1 MFAWENTKYK
11 RKFQWND
18 LGPNTKRHVCFIAML
33 TVWTYDA
40 VSNFNIGMKASV
52 LTYEKLGFDAGVCT
66 LRGCKKFNAKCISLP
81 NSRIIPK
88 NKLGRQLLRA
98 KKTVQK

>member
-1 MFAWENTKYK
+1 
-11 RKFQWND
+11 
-18 LGPNTKRHVCFIAML
+18 
-33 TVWTYDA
+33 
-40 VSNFNIGMKASV
+40 MKASV